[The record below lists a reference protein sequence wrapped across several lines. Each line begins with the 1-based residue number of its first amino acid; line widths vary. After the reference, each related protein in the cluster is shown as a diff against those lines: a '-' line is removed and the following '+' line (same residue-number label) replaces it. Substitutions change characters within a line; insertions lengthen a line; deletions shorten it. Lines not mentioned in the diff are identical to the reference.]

1 MAVICDS
8 VILSRPPLILISHGG
23 LTDSD
28 EEQEKHAAL
37 TVSLT
42 LLLLKASNQTGEGI
56 EGAAIDLP
64 VFFFFFFW
72 QKVSAQRQTHIF
84 RSRHTH
90 ALTLIMSNEV
100 RWPR

>member
-28 EEQEKHAAL
+28 EEQEKYASL

-42 LLLLKASNQTGEGI
+42 LLLESIKSDGRRN
-56 EGAAIDLP
+56 
-64 VFFFFFFW
+64 
-72 QKVSAQRQTHIF
+72 
-84 RSRHTH
+84 
-90 ALTLIMSNEV
+90 
-100 RWPR
+100 